1 MPLNNLISFWQITN
15 NKMKNIY
22 YFLFIVMA
30 FAGCKSVTNNAAL
43 PILGNRDVAAKMVN
57 GKSVVDTVY
66 QTIPAFNYADQYGDS
81 ISNKS
86 LDGNIYVADFFFTTC
101 PSICPVMHRNML
113 NVYKEFKNTGNFKI
127 ISYTIDPKHDSVAV
141 LKKYADN
148 LGVTGKSWLFL
159 QGQKEETYKLAK
171 SYMVEA
177 REGNVH
183 DGYFILIDKQK
194 RIRGSYL
201 GTDPDQVTKMI
212 ADIKTLQQEPDQTM
226 VQ

>member
-1 MPLNNLISFWQITN
+1 MRNLFYALICVLTLS
-15 NKMKNIY
+15 
-22 YFLFIVMA
+22 A
-30 FAGCKSVTNNAAL
+30 CSNNASQKVL
-43 PILGNRDVAAKMVN
+43 PILGNREADTKTVD
-57 GKSVVDTVY
+57 GKTVTDTIY
-66 QTIPAFNYADQYGDS
+66 QTIPKFKFINQYGDS
-81 ISNKS
+81 VSNKT

-113 NVYKEFKNTGNFKI
+113 NVYKEFKNVGNFKI
-127 ISYTIDPKHDSVAV
+127 VSYTIDPKHDSVAV

-148 LGVTGKSWLFL
+148 LGITGKNWLFL

-201 GTDPDQVTKMI
+201 GTDPAEVTKMI
-212 ADIKTLQQEPDQTM
+212 ADIKTLQADPEQTI

>member
-1 MPLNNLISFWQITN
+1 MRNLFYALFCVLTISACSN
-15 NKMKNIY
+15 SAGNK
-22 YFLFIVMA
+22 
-30 FAGCKSVTNNAAL
+30 TL
-43 PILGNRDVAAKMVN
+43 PILGNREADTKTVD
-57 GKSVVDTVY
+57 GKTVTDTIY
-66 QTIPAFNYADQYGDS
+66 QTIPKFSFIDQYGDS
-81 ISNKS
+81 VNNKT

-113 NVYKEFKNTGNFKI
+113 PVYKEFKNVGDFKI
-127 ISYTIDPKHDSVAV
+127 ISHTIDPKHDSVAV

-148 LGVTGKSWLFL
+148 LGVTGKNWLFL

-201 GTDPDQVTKMI
+201 GTDPKEVTRMI
-212 ADIKTLQQEPDQTM
+212 ADIKTLQAEPDQTI